1 MRDGWSL
8 YLTRAEIA
16 DGVKRL
22 AREID
27 RDFQGRRPLLVAVLK
42 GSFVFAADL
51 VRELEGPVSID
62 FVRASSYRGTKSS
75 GGVALSLDGVEVLGR
90 DVLVLEDI
98 VDTGIT
104 ALRLMETLGKAGP
117 ASLKLCALL
126 DKPSRRL
133 VRIAPDYVGFT
144 IPDHFVVG
152 YGLDLDQEWRQLPD
166 IYRLDEGPAA

>member
-62 FVRASSYRGTKSS
+62 FVRASSYRGTESS

-104 ALRLMETLGKAGP
+104 ALRLMETLGQAGP
-117 ASLKLCALL
+117 VSLKLCALL